1 MHEDF
6 IKRHDFDP
14 VKKITNIECFIKED
28 EGYILQT
35 NFYHNEERLVA
46 AGWPDA

>member
-35 NFYHNEERLVA
+35 KGVT
-46 AGWPDA
+46 GWLLCE